1 MNGYVGAVIIAISF
15 MGLMFGYVQENNKTS
30 SAYQYAVSEMSQGN
44 NKILI
49 SRTEMGR
56 EKYQEIYRMALE
68 NNYHITQISDDQAV
82 LEKFTNAQN
91 KK

>member
-1 MNGYVGAVIIAISF
+1 
-15 MGLMFGYVQENNKTS
+15 
-30 SAYQYAVSEMSQGN
+30 
-44 NKILI
+44 
-49 SRTEMGR
+49 MGR

-68 NNYHITQISDDQAV
+68 NNYHITQISDDEAV